1 MFFHALVEMY
11 TMNVVI
17 TVCGPNCY
25 SRQRYGR
32 RCLSLHAETPE
43 VQLSSVQVQLASGNN
58 ASNRKHKQGLRT
70 LTDGVTSGN
79 TLTCIHRH
87 KRHYCHKQVLT
98 MRANCCFYLFMM
110 GRNGKRFNTIFT
122 VIRGMIINA
131 AIK

>member
-1 MFFHALVEMY
+1 MFFHTLVEMY

-32 RCLSLHAETPE
+32 RCASLHVETPE

-70 LTDGVTSGN
+70 QTDGVTSGN

-98 MRANCCFYLFMM
+98 MRANGCFYLFMM
-110 GRNGKRFNTIFT
+110 GRNGKLFNKIFYS
-122 VIRGMIINA
+122 N
-131 AIK
+131 